1 MSRFVVCSSDVAV
14 SVLSVSEF
22 ISVEGLAL
30 VPKSKRQ
37 MRFYEDERPFAVQI
51 FGGQPE
57 RMRMAAEMAEEIGAD
72 ILDVNCGC
80 PAPKVVKHGG
90 GSGLLKDHSR
100 LETILKEIK
109 KAIKIPLTVKIRAGF
124 YDHTINAVDTA
135 KLAEACGAEHIALHG
150 RTKEQGYRGLAN
162 WDLVKQVKEVVT
174 VPVSGSGDV
183 TTIEGAFAK
192 FRETGCDGVLIGRGA
207 MANPWIFRQI
217 EDAMHQREIFEP
229 TLADKRAILH
239 ERFDLLR
246 EDMPGTPAINRMKQL
261 AGQFTRGLQG
271 GALFR
276 TSIYHSHSVEEVL
289 DRIEEY
295 FDAVESGR
303 PYYGEAGVPI
313 EDGPELILL
322 RDRQPR
328 ITQFFVRLS
337 RCRQFSWT
345 IAGIQLYRLRVSLVA
360 ESVYSYHDLLIVSRF
375 FISLLF
381 RVFRCLFQLLF
392 RRRGLDGWLSPRSHQ
407 PQSLNQLAFL
417 SFGKVI
423 KFYIERIQDLFEFL
437 LCI

>member
-1 MSRFVVCSSDVAV
+1 MQEIKPFKIRDIEINPPLVLSPMAGVTDVSFRRLLKRRGGV
-14 SVLSVSEF
+14 GLSVSEF
-22 ISVEGLAL
+22 ISVEGLTRSN
-30 VPKSKRQ
+30 PKSKRQ

-100 LETILKEIK
+100 LEIILKEIK

-124 YDHTINAVDTA
+124 YDHTINAVETA
-135 KLAEACGAEHIALHG
+135 KLAEDCGVEHIALHG

-162 WDLVKQVKEVVT
+162 WDLVKQIKEVVS

-217 EDAMHQREIFEP
+217 EDTMHGREPFQP
-229 TLADKRAILH
+229 TLEDKRALLL
-239 ERFDLLR
+239 EYFDMLQQ
-246 EDMPGTPAINRMKQL
+246 DMPKLPAIGRMKQL

-276 TSIYHSHSVEEVL
+276 TALYHSHSVDEIL
-289 DRIEEY
+289 DRITEY
-295 FDAVESGR
+295 FETITAGK
-303 PYYGEAGVPI
+303 PYFGEAGP
-313 EDGPELILL
+313 PQELIEAPLL
-322 RDRQPR
+322 D
-328 ITQFFVRLS
+328 S
-337 RCRQFSWT
+337 CE
-345 IAGIQLYRLRVSLVA
+345 VSV
-360 ESVYSYHDLLIVSRF
+360 
-375 FISLLF
+375 
-381 RVFRCLFQLLF
+381 
-392 RRRGLDGWLSPRSHQ
+392 
-407 PQSLNQLAFL
+407 
-417 SFGKVI
+417 
-423 KFYIERIQDLFEFL
+423 
-437 LCI
+437 